1 MILPAGSTNASFDII
16 IINDTVLESE
26 ESFQLTIVSVT
37 NGHNMDIAEFTFVTI
52 VDTTGKK
59 SCYVHIRIMYIV

>member
-1 MILPAGSTNASFDII
+1 MIFPAGSTNASFDIV

-26 ESFQLTIVSVT
+26 ESFQLTIVAVT
-37 NGHNMDIAEFTFVTI
+37 NGHSVDNAGFTFVTI
-52 VDTTGKK
+52 LDTTGKK